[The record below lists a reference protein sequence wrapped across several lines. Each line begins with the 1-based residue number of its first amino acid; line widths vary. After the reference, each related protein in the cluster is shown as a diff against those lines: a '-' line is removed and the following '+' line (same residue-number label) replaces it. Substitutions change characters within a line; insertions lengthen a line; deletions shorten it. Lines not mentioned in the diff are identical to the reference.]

1 MVVAVD
7 VEAVGVVG
15 DPVVVV
21 VVVVDVV
28 EVVDVVIDPPGDLED
43 VGGTDH

>member
-21 VVVVDVV
+21 VVVVV
-28 EVVDVVIDPPGDLED
+28 EVVDVVVDPPGDLED